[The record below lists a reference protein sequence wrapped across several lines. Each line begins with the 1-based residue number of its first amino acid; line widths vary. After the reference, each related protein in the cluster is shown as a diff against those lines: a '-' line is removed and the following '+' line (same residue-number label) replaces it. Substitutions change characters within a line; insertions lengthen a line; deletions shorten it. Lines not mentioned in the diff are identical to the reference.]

1 MTFFAKKIL
10 VLRYLIVPH
19 LKDLKA
25 FHRSEKSSSII
36 EKKIIK
42 RVFFELK
49 IVIRTYD
56 WKFPIYNPKYLN
68 NKWWIL
74 NSVKSSHILKFGTA
88 IQYLKTRKMKNFEKC
103 QRAPLSIF
111 RRIFIRAADKSSNTL
126 WNMNFLTKANIVIS
140 VVHVHL

>member
-1 MTFFAKKIL
+1 MCCASIGLKGPSDVFRKKIL

-68 NKWWIL
+68 NK
-74 NSVKSSHILKFGTA
+74 
-88 IQYLKTRKMKNFEKC
+88 
-103 QRAPLSIF
+103 
-111 RRIFIRAADKSSNTL
+111 
-126 WNMNFLTKANIVIS
+126 
-140 VVHVHL
+140 